1 MIIIVI
7 SGSSD
12 RLRISVL
19 SVTADAYE
27 NGIYLI
33 GLLGGLN
40 QISYAECR
48 ALSLAPQ
55 EVFTIPRND
64 DGHHYFMACRV

>member
-1 MIIIVI
+1 MEVT
-7 SGSSD
+7 
-12 RLRISVL
+12 RPL
-19 SVTADAYE
+19 SVTQLLHLSYGD
-27 NGIYLI
+27 NDNLI